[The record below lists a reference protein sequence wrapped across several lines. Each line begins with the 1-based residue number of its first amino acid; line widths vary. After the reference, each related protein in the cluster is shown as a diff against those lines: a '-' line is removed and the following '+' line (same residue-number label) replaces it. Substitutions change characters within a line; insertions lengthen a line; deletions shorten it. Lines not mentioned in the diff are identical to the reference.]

1 MEDIASKKVMIA
13 VPAMDSVPTHFAIS
27 LYNLRKPCMTRLEVV
42 SNSLVYD
49 SRNLLAAKAIDD
61 DCDYVLW
68 IDSDMVFNA
77 DLLEKLLEKIE
88 GKDFISVLAFTRHLP
103 VSPNAYVIDASK
115 ESLRYKPIKNYPKN
129 QLFKVDA
136 AGFGTVLTSTKIL
149 KAVFD
154 KYERPFNPDM
164 GLGEDLTFCY
174 RARQL
179 GFDLWCDSS
188 VKIGHVGRYVYG
200 ENDYNT
206 TPERE

>member
-1 MEDIASKKVMIA
+1 
-13 VPAMDSVPTHFAIS
+13 MDSVPTHFAIS

-88 GKDFISVLAFTRHLP
+88 GKDFISVLAFTRHIP

-115 ESLRYKPIKNYPKN
+115 QSLRYKLIKNYPKN

-136 AGFGTVLTSTKIL
+136 AGFGTVLTSAKIL

-164 GLGEDLTFCY
+164 GLGEDLAFCY

-188 VKIGHVGRYVYG
+188 VKVGHVGRYVYG

-206 TPERE
+206 TLERE